1 MKGSEIFYLGIEAG
15 VTEAEEEAGGESQG
29 LVWLDESNILCLFKR
44 SILREVCQ
52 HQPGDI
58 GCVFTN
64 FDVKHSP
71 SLPVGEETKDEAQ
84 EDNGMSAP
92 LDCQEAKETKE
103 KSTNNLSSCYQD
115 GAYGS

>member
-1 MKGSEIFYLGIEAG
+1 MNPISCVSSNGAFWGKFANINLEIS
-15 VTEAEEEAGGESQG
+15 V
-29 LVWLDESNILCLFKR
+29 
-44 SILREVCQ
+44 
-52 HQPGDI
+52 
-58 GCVFTN
+58 CVFTN